1 MTESNH
7 NPYIIIGHTDRL
19 QNISPG
25 KQVICLH
32 CPYPYNPKFEHLIDS
47 YGNSQI
53 VVIVTELHADSADF
67 IRRYDR
73 VNISYFLCGFLN
85 FELKHSPVHRF
96 MDWFITTL
104 DFYQT
109 RRGDLLLSLQPHKP
123 KPLYFDA
130 LLGRK
135 KLHRDLAYNFIQSHI
150 ANFGVTTYINNHHLD
165 VGPTDSKKWIWEND
179 GVTVS
184 AVPKFTVE
192 YVDYYGMNVRL
203 SQIVPLS
210 VYNQTAY
217 SLIAETNFH
226 NNYVFFTEKT
236 VKPILGR
243 RLFIM
248 LGNRFSLRR
257 LKELGFKTFSDIIDE
272 SYDDVELV
280 EQRMNKALEQL
291 EWLCRQPQEK
301 ILEQCL
307 PIVEHNYN
315 HMMTTDWYRLFQ
327 DQYKNYFL

>member
-1 MTESNH
+1 
-7 NPYIIIGHTDRL
+7 
-19 QNISPG
+19 
-25 KQVICLH
+25 
-32 CPYPYNPKFEHLIDS
+32 
-47 YGNSQI
+47 
-53 VVIVTELHADSADF
+53 
-67 IRRYDR
+67 
-73 VNISYFLCGFLN
+73 
-85 FELKHSPVHRF
+85 
-96 MDWFITTL
+96 
-104 DFYQT
+104 
-109 RRGDLLLSLQPHKP
+109 LQPHKP